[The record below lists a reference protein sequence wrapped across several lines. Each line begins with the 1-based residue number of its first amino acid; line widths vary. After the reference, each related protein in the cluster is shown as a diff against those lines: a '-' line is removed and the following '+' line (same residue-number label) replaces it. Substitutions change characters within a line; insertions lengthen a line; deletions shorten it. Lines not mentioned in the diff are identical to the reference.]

1 MVASQ
6 YPVGVINAEYFV
18 LGQSRNL
25 PALSGSAGAV
35 QLGVPKVSQAPV
47 LKPSDWR
54 RTKLAHSDR
63 ETVLFSTLAKIVLYP
78 CGTANDDSGYRQRYP
93 SMQEVMP

>member
-6 YPVGVINAEYFV
+6 YPIGVINAEYFV

-35 QLGVPKVSQAPV
+35 QLDVPKVSQAPV

-54 RTKLAHSDR
+54 RAKLAHSDR
-63 ETVLFSTLAKIVLYP
+63 ELYHLVHSLKSSYIHMEP
-78 CGTANDDSGYRQRYP
+78 PDDDSGYRQRYP
-93 SMQEVMP
+93 SMQDVMP